1 MIRYIIKRILWMI
14 PILFAIIVIVFT
26 ICHFMPGD
34 PVLLMVDSD
43 YTQEEYDL
51 TAQQYGLDKPYL
63 EQLFNY
69 IKNFVL
75 HGSLGKSY
83 ASGREVTKEVEG
95 RIWVSVR
102 LGLMSI
108 CLTTIIAIPVGI
120 ISAIKQNSV
129 LDYTVSAG
137 AIFLASMPG
146 FWLALMAIIVFC
158 LNLRLLPA
166 AGLNSWKSYILPV
179 VCNALAPMAIT
190 LRMTRSSMLEVI
202 RQDYISTARAKGLK
216 ESTVI
221 LRHAFKN
228 ALIPVITVVGA
239 QCSMVIGG
247 SVVIE
252 TVFSIQGM
260 GTRMVQ
266 AISARDHQV
275 VLGITIITS
284 MFSMIIQ
291 LLVDIMYAAVDPR
304 IKAEFSKSAK
314 RLGKP
319 GGRKPAAGEG

>member
-1 MIRYIIKRILWMI
+1 MVHYMLKRVLWMI
-14 PILFAIIVIVFT
+14 PILLAIIIIVFT

-51 TAQQYGLDKPYL
+51 TAQQYGLDQPYFV
-63 EQLFNY
+63 QLFNY
-69 IKNFVL
+69 IKNFVI

-83 ASGREVTKEVEG
+83 ASGREVTKEIG
-95 RIWVSVR
+95 SRIWVSVR
-102 LGLMSI
+102 LGIMSI
-108 CLTTIIAIPVGI
+108 CLTTIVAIPIGI
-120 ISAIKQNSV
+120 ISAIKQNSI
-129 LDYTVSAG
+129 LDYTVSAV

-146 FWLALMAIIVFC
+146 FWLALMAIIIFC
-158 LNLRLLPA
+158 LNLRWLPA
-166 AGLNSWKSYILPV
+166 SGLNSWDAYILPV

-202 RQDYISTARAKGLK
+202 RQDYISTARAKGLN
-216 ESTVI
+216 ERTVI
-221 LRHAFKN
+221 MRHAFKN

-260 GTRMVQ
+260 GTRLVQ
-266 AISARDHQV
+266 AISARDYQV

-284 MFSMIIQ
+284 MFSMVVQ
-291 LLVDIMYAAVDPR
+291 LLVDIMYAVVDPR
-304 IKAEFSKSAK
+304 IKAEFSKGSPKAYK
-314 RLGKP
+314 KGK
-319 GGRKPAAGEG
+319 ATAEEG